1 MVYASGSIDRTR
13 HSHRSNPCLAP
24 QKVSHSKTSECHCP
38 ERAGRSF
45 RGRKWLSLGLEADVR
60 ASSQR
65 SRRSLSHILPCVTE
79 RRSLVAGGNQHRH
92 SCVAAWKLNEVPV
105 SAAVRCRATQ
115 HVSGARVIN
124 CHPLSAY
131 SSHCR
136 AGNRGQFPARPAEQR
151 RALELRIANLM
162 SVLICIC
169 SHSPAS

>member
-1 MVYASGSIDRTR
+1 MSLSRESWPFISGSQV
-13 HSHRSNPCLAP
+13 AF
-24 QKVSHSKTSECHCP
+24 VG
-38 ERAGRSF
+38 A
-45 RGRKWLSLGLEADVR
+45 
-60 ASSQR
+60 R
-65 SRRSLSHILPCVTE
+65 SRCESELTEVPKVTLTHSPL
-79 RRSLVAGGNQHRH
+79 RHRVSRSLVAGGNQHRH